1 MTFLLKIIAY
11 GMIFT
16 VVQKLF
22 PTFWGGFITALVFV
36 TFAVNTVS
44 VKLTKEEKK

>member
-16 VVQKLF
+16 VAQKLF
-22 PTFWGGFITALVFV
+22 PTFWGGFITALFFV
-36 TFAVNTVS
+36 TISIIGS
-44 VKLTKEEKK
+44 VKTIQVEKK